1 MRIIDL
7 LRELQSFSTSGVTI
21 SDLKKAEKS
30 NVTTENSKAFD
41 GLLYEYS
48 SGAYDEDIELLT
60 QELRQLL

>member
-7 LRELQSFSTSGVTI
+7 LRVLQSFETAGVTI

-30 NVTTENSKAFD
+30 KVTTETSKVFD

-60 QELRQLL
+60 EELRRLL